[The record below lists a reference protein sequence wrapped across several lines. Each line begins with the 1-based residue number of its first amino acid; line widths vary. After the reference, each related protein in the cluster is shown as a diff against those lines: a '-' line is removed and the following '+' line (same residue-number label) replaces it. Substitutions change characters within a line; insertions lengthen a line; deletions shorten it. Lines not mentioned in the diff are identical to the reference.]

1 MILDIF
7 IILFSISALFRGRE
21 IGFVR
26 QALSTIGF
34 FGGLFI
40 GAALEPR
47 TVAFFSSAEA
57 KSIVTLVTTLGSAL
71 IFLIIGEYI
80 GIAIKHKVML
90 NRLNKLDN
98 GFGAGLGVVTLL
110 VAIWLSAS
118 IINSLPFPGI
128 KAEISKSRL
137 VAVLDNRLP
146 SAPNII
152 SDLGRLINPNGFP
165 QVFIGGEPRSDAN
178 RPLPDLG
185 SLQSAVNAT
194 KTSVVK
200 LEGQGCGGVVDGSGF
215 VIAPGLV
222 GTNAHV
228 IAGIKKPYVQ
238 DSAGTHSATPIYF
251 DPKLD
256 FAIVRVA
263 NLAGAPLVLSS
274 DRIANGTPAV
284 VLGFPGGGSFRADPA
299 VVLDQFLASGR
310 DIYGKGSTI
319 RAVYEVQADII
330 PGNSGGP
337 LVAQNSQ
344 VIGVVFAESTT
355 QKNVGY
361 VLTAPQIKQALQTAV
376 KRNTTTSTGTCAG

>member
-40 GAALEPR
+40 GATLEPR
-47 TVAFFSSAEA
+47 TVQLVNSASA
-57 KSIVTLVTTLGSAL
+57 KSVVTLVTTLGFAL
-71 IFLIIGEYI
+71 LFLIIGEYI
-80 GIAIKHKVML
+80 GITVKHKVML

-98 GFGAGLGVVTLL
+98 GLGAGLGVITLL
-110 VAIWLSAS
+110 IAVWLSSS
-118 IINSLPFPGI
+118 IINGLPFPTI
-128 KAEISKSRL
+128 KAEISSSRV
-137 VAVLDNRLP
+137 VAFLDDQLP
-146 SAPNII
+146 SAPNIV
-152 SDLGRLINPNGFP
+152 SHLGQLINPNGFP
-165 QVFIGGEPRSDAN
+165 QVFIGGEPIGNDS

-185 SLQSAVNAT
+185 DLQSAVNST
-194 KTSVVK
+194 KLSVVK

-228 IAGIKKPYVQ
+228 IAGIRKPYVQ
-238 DSAGTHSATPIYF
+238 DSKGTHSATPIWF
-251 DPKLD
+251 DSKLD

-263 NLAGAPLVLSS
+263 NLAGSS
-274 DRIANGTPAV
+274 LDISSNHVTNGSPAV
-284 VLGFPGGGSFRADPA
+284 VLGFPGGGAFRADPA
-299 VVLDQFLASGR
+299 VILDQFLASGR

-319 RAVYEVQADII
+319 RAVYEVKAGII

-337 LVAQNSQ
+337 LVSKDGH

-355 QKNVGY
+355 RQNVGY
-361 VLTAPQIKQALQTAV
+361 VLTAPQIKQAIQSAV
-376 KRNTTTSTGTCAG
+376 DRNQTTSTGTCAG